1 MLREGRTRAVCSVS
15 SLACHPVA
23 RCAPLCDRAG
33 RTMSNPQFSLPVT
46 PVSKELIERV
56 QFSVSSRNASAKVS
70 ECLTHV
76 FVSPLCDDSKDISWQ
91 YVSSGLTCL
100 LRKRELTKNGRRLIW
115 TVHMCL
121 YNVTYGVLVWKG
133 ALANNCGYTAVADN
147 FHVFAMREMNAVV
160 GLLIDEASQARELLR
175 AYLEWSGDISK
186 DQRGKGLEQSPP
198 AMQFKKEMISKPCN
212 FQHIQGTQALDEC
225 MEIERIKTDIQAAF
239 FGLGLKKERTGTEL
253 GSASKKGS
261 SQGKRKKEMT
271 KPGLQ
276 FQDIS
281 VPHRGP
287 HTLLQTTRSL
297 DVDFNPMEERSHLQ
311 FRSRDSVP
319 VDLSAPPPNS
329 LPPQAIVSHSN
340 PDLINGYP
348 QGYSFGEEVAPHPPT
363 LEPQNG
369 YGYDQSAC
377 QPAYASPVVSID
389 AEVDHEVAGY
399 TAACSREGLDFDP
412 PGRLSPLSFE
422 EFSGAAIFQPSF
434 VSQTNI

>member
-1 MLREGRTRAVCSVS
+1 MVILWRRV
-15 SLACHPVA
+15 
-23 RCAPLCDRAG
+23 PLYDRAK
-33 RTMSNPQFSLPVT
+33 RAMSDPQFSLPVT
-46 PVSKELIERV
+46 PVSKELIERI

-76 FVSPLCDDSKDISWQ
+76 FVSPLCDDPKDISWQ
-91 YVSSGLTCL
+91 YVSSGVTCL

-115 TVHMCL
+115 TVHVCL

-147 FHVFAMREMNAVV
+147 FHVFAMHEMNAVV

-198 AMQFKKEMISKPCN
+198 ALQFKKEMISKPCN

-239 FGLGLKKERTGTEL
+239 FGLALMKGRNGTEL
-253 GSASKKGS
+253 GSSASKKGS
-261 SQGKRKKEMT
+261 SQGKRKKEMA
-271 KPGLQ
+271 KPRLQ

-297 DVDFNPMEERSHLQ
+297 DIDFKPMEERSHLQ
-311 FRSRDSVP
+311 FRSQDSVP
-319 VDLSAPPPNS
+319 ADLVAPEPNS
-329 LPPQAIVSHSN
+329 LPSQTVVSQSN
-340 PDLINGYP
+340 PDMINGYP
-348 QGYSFGEEVAPHPPT
+348 EGYSFGEEVAPHPPT

-369 YGYDQSAC
+369 YGYDQSAH
-377 QPAYASPVVSID
+377 QLAYASPGVTID

-399 TAACSREGLDFDP
+399 TAASNSEGLDYVP

-422 EFSGAAIFQPSF
+422 EFSAAAIFQHSL
-434 VSQTNI
+434 VSQTNV